1 MVRIPDIYTP
11 SVGLQPGGQPEVQAQ
26 RVVPFQDPTGQMIAQ
41 MGAGVS
47 AMGEGVMR
55 VENQI
60 DNART
65 KEAESLL
72 ADFAVEE
79 LTTYRAMAG
88 KAAVD
93 GYKPLNDRLAK
104 RRQEAEK
111 MLQND
116 TQRSMF
122 RMAADRR
129 MRSYQQALQSHYLDQ
144 VKVWD
149 GAQNKARMQQFASE
163 ALLARDSALAA
174 DGPENPYSLAKGGI
188 EVTIRDQAGLLQIPV
203 SQDPKSPYQQ
213 YRKQVLS
220 EMHESVLDA
229 FKDQPAKAKAYLDKA
244 VEKGELLP
252 AVANKYQGA
261 IKDKETNDAAFGQF
275 QQWRTQNL
283 TAPQMAQQL
292 DEMLQAGKVDAEVYD
307 RLEQRINRYEVA
319 EHRREQRDIRET
331 RQAVTDWW
339 TKAQSTGAAYTAL
352 AQAGVTPAAPGV
364 MIWEDV
370 PLELRQRA
378 EATGQ
383 GQELRRIVNSG
394 MMFNDTAQGIRVLQ
408 SLRTD
413 PSSLLDREWS
423 EIENAL
429 RFDMSNE
436 SLETVATMHSRIHHS
451 REVELEKAAEAEKK
465 RVEQARSDNQTR
477 SADADKRIDALLDNI
492 YDIRKVSASQEQQRS
507 LELIK
512 QQERSALRAEAIS
525 FYDKPLDVFDQ
536 YLARQKDAMVLATIQ
551 DQQIPMRTTTAGELA
566 DLNVVSGISFGIQ
579 GEDGKPLNVGSEVFG
594 ALQVPGK
601 AEAQPVIERFVGK
614 QQQTIHQMVQQF
626 NQARVAEGKPEMQ
639 LRTTVSPT
647 YVYALQGRNS
657 ATPDLMQYLE
667 HKRQIAG
674 ELATSADMKESW
686 IRMFGQAEFNGSIER
701 FATIP
706 ATAQRAYNIRQKAI
720 KDGFALPSTS
730 QRTDSQRAASDGFLM
745 SWPENF

>member
-47 AMGEGVMR
+47 ALGEGVSR

-79 LTTYRAMAG
+79 LTKYRSLAG
-88 KAAVD
+88 KSAVD
-93 GYKPLNDRLAK
+93 GYKPLTEGLAK

-111 MLQND
+111 LLQND

-149 GAQNKARMQQFASE
+149 GAQNKARMQQFANE

-252 AVANKYQGA
+252 AVASKYQGA

-275 QQWRTQNL
+275 QQWRMQNL

-339 TKAQSTGAAYTAL
+339 TTAQSTGAAYTAL

-383 GQELRRIVNSG
+383 AQELRRIVNSG

-436 SLETVATMHSRIHHS
+436 SLKVVATMHSSIHHS
-451 REVELEKAAEAEKK
+451 REVELEKAAEAQKK
-465 RVEQARSDNQTR
+465 QLEQAMKANELKSSQARVL
-477 SADADKRIDALLDNI
+477 IDQYLDST
-492 YDIRKVSASQEQQRS
+492 YDIRKVVSDEESRRKIEA
-507 LELIK
+507 IK
-512 QQERSALRAEAIS
+512 QIEKGDLLAASLQ
-525 FYDKPLDVFDQ
+525 FYDKPPGAFEQ
-536 YLARQKDAMVLATIQ
+536 YLSQRKIGMVEA
-551 DQQIPMRTTTAGELA
+551 DVEGVKIPMRTTTAGELF
-566 DLNVVSGISFGIQ
+566 DLNAVSGMSFSIQ
-579 GEDGKPLNVGSEVFG
+579 GEDGKPINVGPEAFG

-601 AEAQPVIERFVGK
+601 AEAQPVIERKDSRGK
-614 QQQTIHQMVQQF
+614 QVTIHQMVKEF
-626 NQARVAEGKPEMQ
+626 NDDRVREGQHAMQ
-639 LRTTVSPT
+639 LRTPVSPT
-647 YVYALQGRNS
+647 YVYALVSRNAS
-657 ATPDLMQYLE
+657 DPGLMEYLE
-667 HKRQIAG
+667 HKRQLAVELESNPDLKRLWVGKFG
-674 ELATSADMKESW
+674 E
-686 IRMFGQAEFNGSIER
+686 AEFRDSISY
-701 FATIP
+701 T
-706 ATAQRAYNIRQKAI
+706 ATAPASVRDAVQMRDLAI
-720 KDGFALPSTS
+720 KNRVALPPTQSK
-730 QRTDSQRAASDGFLM
+730 ASLDTALQYGSF
-745 SWPENF
+745 